1 MIMWVDMRRWLALA
15 AALLVA
21 TGSGTWAGP
30 PTDQLHGRIDRVLK
44 VLGEPALKND
54 AQTTER
60 RATLRG
66 IADEIFDFTEIS
78 QRSLGRHWQGRTPSE
93 RAEFVALFA
102 DLLERTYISKI
113 ESYSGERVVYA
124 GETLDGDQATVRTRR
139 RASLLPA
146 GKTFDAREPER
157 SVIPQATQQALRTLE
172 WIDRAEV
179 LCVCGPSGTGKSRD
193 GGVAGFRKASN
204 AKNPGRAPSN
214 CSPGPRKLRF
224 KSTLFSL
231 TLRSHAIP

>member
-1 MIMWVDMRRWLALA
+1 MWVDMRRRLALA
-15 AALLVA
+15 AALLVT

-54 AQTTER
+54 AKTTER
-60 RATLRG
+60 RTTLRG

-124 GETLDGDQATVRTRR
+124 GETLDGDQATVRTRIV
-139 RASLLPA
+139 SKQ
-146 GKTFDAREPER
+146 GTE
-157 SVIPQATQQALRTLE
+157 IPVDYRMFE
-172 WIDRAEV
+172 
-179 LCVCGPSGTGKSRD
+179 RD
-193 GGVAGFRKASN
+193 GRWRVFDVNIEGVSLVGNYRSQFNAIIVRSSYQDLVTKLKAKQDEG
-204 AKNPGRAPSN
+204 AAPKDTGRRRVE
-214 CSPGPRKLRF
+214 SP
-224 KSTLFSL
+224 
-231 TLRSHAIP
+231 